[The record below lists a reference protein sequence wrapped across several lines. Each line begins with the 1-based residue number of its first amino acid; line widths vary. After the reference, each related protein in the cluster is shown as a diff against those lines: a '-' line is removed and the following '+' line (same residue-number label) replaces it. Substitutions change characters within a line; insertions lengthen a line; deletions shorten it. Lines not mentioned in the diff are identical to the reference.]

1 MFVTSNNNENN
12 ISEPTLFVKLTCNV
26 WDCLDNQAKYQ
37 WFIDGGTKFID
48 CMSKLT
54 AYIPSER
61 ERSEIYEYISP
72 FSLNQAL
79 CTMP

>member
-1 MFVTSNNNENN
+1 MFVTSNSNESS

-26 WDCLDNQAKYQ
+26 WDCLDNHAKYE
-37 WFIDGGTKFID
+37 WFVNGGTKFVD

-61 ERSEIYEYISP
+61 ERGEIYEYIAP
-72 FSLNQAL
+72 FSLN
-79 CTMP
+79 